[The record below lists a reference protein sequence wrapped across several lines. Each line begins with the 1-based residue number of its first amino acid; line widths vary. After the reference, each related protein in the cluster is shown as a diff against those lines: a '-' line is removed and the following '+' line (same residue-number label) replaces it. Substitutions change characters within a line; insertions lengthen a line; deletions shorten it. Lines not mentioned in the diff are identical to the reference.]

1 MAFSMKSGPVGCA
14 QPMAEI
20 NVIPLVDVMLVL
32 LVIFIITAPLMT
44 QAVPV
49 QLPRAEGVP
58 IDERPKTVRVSL
70 DEHQQLYF
78 NGEPVGYETLQELLA
93 NLASEPGPMPSLELH
108 AWRGARYEHVVH
120 LMASARQVGITNI
133 GFVTEGASP
142 DLRWTNGEI

>member
-1 MAFSMKSGPVGCA
+1 MKGGPAGSA

-49 QLPRAEGVP
+49 QLPRAEGAPV
-58 IDERPKTVRVSL
+58 DEQPRTVRVSL

-78 NGEPVGYETLQELLA
+78 NGEPVVFETPQELLA
-93 NLASEPGPMPSLELH
+93 NLAYESGPLPSLELH
-108 AWRGARYEHVVH
+108 AWRGSRYEQVVF
-120 LMASARQVGITNI
+120 LMAAARKVGITNI
-133 GFVTEGASP
+133 GFVTEGGGVAQWGA
-142 DLRWTNGEI
+142 D